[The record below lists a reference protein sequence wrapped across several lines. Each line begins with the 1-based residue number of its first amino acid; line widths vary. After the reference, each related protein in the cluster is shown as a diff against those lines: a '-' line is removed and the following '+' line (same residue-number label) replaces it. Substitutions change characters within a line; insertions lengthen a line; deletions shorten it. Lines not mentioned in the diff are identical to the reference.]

1 MRPSRCPA
9 HTEAHR
15 QSDGIHGMPRPLA
28 EVEGEVLQRI
38 GQASSV
44 FCFLDYDGTLAP
56 LMPTPDEAVPLPGTA
71 DLLRDL
77 AALPGVQVAVV
88 SGRPVTNVRR
98 FLDVAGLYYVG
109 VYGVEVRSPSGK
121 TTLAEGV
128 GLVRAIIPLVKRRLE
143 QGLRTRPGI
152 LIEDKG
158 AALTCHYR
166 LASVADG
173 VTARQMLAAVVRS
186 YQRQVVPVRLTF
198 GHEVAEVRPSHV
210 NKGSSAAAVL
220 AAHGPGA
227 LPIYIGD
234 DLTDEET
241 FTSLPLNSITILVGP
256 AAQPTAARYRTE
268 TPQDVQ
274 RFLRA
279 LVERRRHCV

>member
-1 MRPSRCPA
+1 
-9 HTEAHR
+9 
-15 QSDGIHGMPRPLA
+15 MPEPLA
-28 EVEGEVLQRI
+28 KVEGELLQRI

-44 FCFLDYDGTLAP
+44 FCFLDCDGTLAP

-88 SGRPVTNVRR
+88 SGRPVANVRR

-109 VYGVEVRSPSGK
+109 IHGVEVRFPNGE

-128 GLVRAIIPLVKRRLE
+128 GLVRTIIPSVKRRLE

-173 VTARQMLAAVVRS
+173 VTACQMLAAVVRS
-186 YQRQVVPVRLTF
+186 HQRRGVPVRLTF
-198 GHEVAEVRPSHV
+198 DHEVAVVRPSHV
-210 NKGSSAAAVL
+210 NKGSSAAALL
-220 AAHGPGA
+220 AACAPAA

-234 DLTDEET
+234 DLTDEDA
-241 FTSLPLNSITILVGP
+241 FAGLPLHAITIFVGP

-279 LVERRRHCV
+279 LLERRRHSV

>member
-1 MRPSRCPA
+1 
-9 HTEAHR
+9 
-15 QSDGIHGMPRPLA
+15 MPEPLVD
-28 EVEGEVLQRI
+28 VEGEVLQRI

-44 FCFLDYDGTLAP
+44 FCFLDYGGTLAP

-71 DLLRDL
+71 DVLRDL

-88 SGRPVTNVRR
+88 SGRPVANVRR

-109 VYGVEVRSPSGK
+109 IHGVEVRFPNGE
-121 TTLAEGV
+121 TTIAEGV
-128 GLVRAIIPLVKRRLE
+128 GWVRTIIPSVKRRLE
-143 QGLRTRPGI
+143 QALHARPGI

-158 AALTCHYR
+158 AALACHYR

-173 VTARQMLAAVVRS
+173 VTARQLLAAVVRS
-186 YQRQVVPVRLTF
+186 YQRRGVRLRVTF
-198 GHEVAEVRPSHV
+198 GHEVAEVRTSHV
-210 NKGSSAAAVL
+210 DKGTSAAALL
-220 AAHGPGA
+220 AAHGPAA

-234 DLTDEET
+234 DLTDEDA
-241 FTSLPLNSITILVGP
+241 FTLLPLNSITILVGP

-279 LVERRRHCV
+279 LLERRRHSV